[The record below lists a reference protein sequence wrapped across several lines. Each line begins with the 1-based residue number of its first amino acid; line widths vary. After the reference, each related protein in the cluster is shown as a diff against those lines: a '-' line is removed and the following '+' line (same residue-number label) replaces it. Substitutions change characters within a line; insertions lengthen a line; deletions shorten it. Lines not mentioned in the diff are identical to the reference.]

1 MPFGFKCSCFLFCNF
16 AMLQSKFST
25 PLIYFC
31 FSLFDSGTLFMGA
44 SIIPLIIDRGVASE
58 QGCDAAC
65 IAFPWLLAVGFS
77 ITFASLF
84 TKTHRVNQ
92 IFKNAASFKRVK
104 ISALD
109 VAKPM
114 LVLIGANI
122 LVLSLWTALAPPHYD
137 TITVTED
144 QFDRPTETFGF
155 CVSDSPVY
163 LAILGAI
170 NAGVLIFSVY
180 EAYSARSISTEFSE
194 SEYIF
199 KILVLILLVFFIG
212 IPVLVIARDNP
223 AAYAF
228 VFAGIIFT
236 VCCSV
241 LLLIF
246 VPKYLALKE
255 AAKKSKEKQERKQ
268 ERKEER
274 KQAGL
279 TSEVSSTSRLSSAE
293 SEAEGVKF
301 CVADGKA
308 QRELEDENKRLRRE
322 VQKYQGRKLSMGS
335 SCPNLSV
342 SELPSDVPELD
353 DKTRAI
359 SNGDEEDQMPPK
371 NHVVS
376 FGYLKEDAVKEEPK
390 QQQQQEDAADEEPEQ
405 SPIPSKSSDEQ

>member
-1 MPFGFKCSCFLFCNF
+1 
-16 AMLQSKFST
+16 
-25 PLIYFC
+25 
-31 FSLFDSGTLFMGA
+31 MGA

-58 QGCDAAC
+58 EGCDAAC

-104 ISALD
+104 ISAWD

-144 QFDRPTETFGF
+144 QFSRPTETFGF

-180 EAYSARSISTEFSE
+180 EAYTARSISTEFSE

-212 IPVLVIARDNP
+212 IPVLVIARDTP
-223 AAYAF
+223 AAYVF

-255 AAKKSKEKQERKQ
+255 AAKKSKEKQERKE
-268 ERKEER
+268 ERKQER

-279 TSEVSSTSRLSSAE
+279 ASEVSSTSRLSSAE

-308 QRELEDENKRLRRE
+308 QRELEDENRRLRRE
-322 VQKYQGRKLSMGS
+322 VQKYQGRKLSLGS

-342 SELPSDVPELD
+342 NELPSEVPELG
-353 DKTRAI
+353 DKTRDI
-359 SNGDEEDQMPPK
+359 SDGDEEDQIPPK

-376 FGYLKEDAVKEEPK
+376 FGYVKEDAVNEEP
-390 QQQQQEDAADEEPEQ
+390 DQ
-405 SPIPSKSSDEQ
+405 SSIPTKSSDEQ

>member
-1 MPFGFKCSCFLFCNF
+1 
-16 AMLQSKFST
+16 
-25 PLIYFC
+25 
-31 FSLFDSGTLFMGA
+31 MGA

-58 QGCDAAC
+58 EGCDAAC

-104 ISALD
+104 ISAWD

-144 QFDRPTETFGF
+144 QFSRPTETFGF

-180 EAYSARSISTEFSE
+180 EAYTARSISTEFSE

-212 IPVLVIARDNP
+212 IPVLVIARDTP
-223 AAYAF
+223 AGKWSLYLQILLCFAWKF
-228 VFAGIIFT
+228 VFDLMLSILFSLLP
-236 VCCSV
+236 CSV
-241 LLLIF
+241 CICLCGHNLYCLLLG
-246 VPKYLALKE
+246 
-255 AAKKSKEKQERKQ
+255 S
-268 ERKEER
+268 
-274 KQAGL
+274 
-279 TSEVSSTSRLSSAE
+279 
-293 SEAEGVKF
+293 
-301 CVADGKA
+301 VADLCPQVPCPK
-308 QRELEDENKRLRRE
+308 
-322 VQKYQGRKLSMGS
+322 GS
-335 SCPNLSV
+335 C
-342 SELPSDVPELD
+342 
-353 DKTRAI
+353 
-359 SNGDEEDQMPPK
+359 
-371 NHVVS
+371 
-376 FGYLKEDAVKEEPK
+376 
-390 QQQQQEDAADEEPEQ
+390 
-405 SPIPSKSSDEQ
+405 